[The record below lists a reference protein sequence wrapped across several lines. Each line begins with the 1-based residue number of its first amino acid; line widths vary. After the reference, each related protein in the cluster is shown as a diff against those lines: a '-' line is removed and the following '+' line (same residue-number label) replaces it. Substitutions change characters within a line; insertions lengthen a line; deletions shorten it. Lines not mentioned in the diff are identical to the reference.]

1 MVRRSMPLIGC
12 FLLIASCG
20 SQNPSNRG
28 HKDDGG
34 QFRPNGCA
42 TSKHDTITRG
52 LPGEPHTLDPQRA
65 DDEFSFQV
73 IRDLYEG
80 LTAESPQG
88 KIVPGIAKSWTVNKG
103 GTVYTFRL
111 RSDARWSDGT
121 YVTAQQVVNGL
132 RRAVDPR
139 TASGSAALLDEIKGA
154 KSIIAGKRKVKELG
168 VKAIGNTIVQIMLV
182 SPAPYILQIL
192 SQPIAAPLRFSTTIS
207 MHAVSPKITDGGFAF
222 DDQLSGSY
230 IDLRRN
236 PFYWD
241 VSQIAVPRI
250 RYLISGSEST
260 ELSEYLAGQL
270 DLTYSIPMPDLQRML
285 KDRASEVQMA
295 PILATFY
302 LAYNMS
308 KPRLRDNIA
317 LRQALSMAIDR
328 RLISKKIMMGVDPAF
343 SLVPPGV
350 RDYRPPR
357 YLWAVW
363 PRARRLAYAR
373 SLLSN
378 AGFSDKHRLELR
390 LYFNSDETVRRVILA
405 IAENWKQNLGVS
417 VRLISDEFRVFLVRR
432 KDHSHWDVA
441 RFGWDADYDDA
452 TSFLNVFTRGSA
464 ENDATYNNQVF
475 NHLMEDARFEED
487 PAIRRKLLEGA
498 EFRLLNDYAV
508 IPIYF
513 YEARRLVKPCI
524 GGATITPLNHTYS
537 KFLHWKATK

>member
-1 MVRRSMPLIGC
+1 MLRRNTPLIWS

-20 SQNPSNRG
+20 PQSHPNRG
-28 HKDDGG
+28 HQDDEDKFGLIS
-34 QFRPNGCA
+34 CA
-42 TSKHDTITRG
+42 ASKRDTITRG

-80 LTAESPQG
+80 LTAENPQG
-88 KIVPGIAKSWTVNKG
+88 KIVPGIAKSWTVSKD

-121 YVTAQQVVNGL
+121 YVTALQFVNGL

-154 KSIIAGKRKVKELG
+154 KSIIAGKRKVKDLG
-168 VKAIGNTIVQIMLV
+168 VKAIGTTIVRIALV
-182 SPAPYILQIL
+182 SPAPYMLQIL
-192 SQPIAAPLRFSTTIS
+192 SQPIAAPLRFSTAKNTHTVNP
-207 MHAVSPKITDGGFAF
+207 MITDGGFAF
-222 DDQLSGSY
+222 GDQLSGSY
-230 IDLRRN
+230 IELRRN

-270 DLTYSIPMPDLQRML
+270 DLTYSISMPDLQRML
-285 KDRASEVQMA
+285 KDRPSEVQMA

-308 KPRLRDNIA
+308 TPRLRDNIA

-343 SLVPPGV
+343 SLVPAGV
-350 RDYRPPR
+350 RDYTPPR
-357 YLWAVW
+357 YRWAAW

-378 AGFSDKHRLELR
+378 AGYSDKHRLDLR

-417 VRLISDEFRVFLVRR
+417 VHLISDEFRVFLVRR
-432 KDHSHWDVA
+432 RDHHYWDIA
-441 RFGWDADYDDA
+441 RFGWNADYDDA
-452 TSFLNVFTRGSA
+452 TSFLNVFTSGSP
-464 ENDATYNNQVF
+464 ENDADYNNRVF
-475 NHLMEDARFEED
+475 NHLMGDARFEEN
-487 PAIRRKLLEGA
+487 PAIRRKILEGA

-513 YEARRLVKPCI
+513 YEARRLVRSCI

-537 KFLHWKATK
+537 RFLYWKATK